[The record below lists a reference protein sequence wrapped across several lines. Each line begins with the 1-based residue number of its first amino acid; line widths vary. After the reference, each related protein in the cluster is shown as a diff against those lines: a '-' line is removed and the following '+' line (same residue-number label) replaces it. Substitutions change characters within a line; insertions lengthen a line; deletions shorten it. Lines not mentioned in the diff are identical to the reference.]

1 MRSDC
6 STLYSAWS
14 KGHGLG
20 NCVGWLRN
28 QCCHLCPAAGLGM
41 LGEGCAEP
49 QAAAWAKVENGVEDP
64 STSVSSAVALGRW
77 EKEVFSLG

>member
-1 MRSDC
+1 
-6 STLYSAWS
+6 
-14 KGHGLG
+14 
-20 NCVGWLRN
+20 
-28 QCCHLCPAAGLGM
+28 M
-41 LGEGCAEP
+41 LVEGYAEP